1 VEFLPNEGVAV
12 SIDTGARRIF
22 RSVWILAANGI
33 VVGMTFTSIF
43 GEPLNPATLNRNN
56 YMEFS
61 LKAVLPVVGI
71 ALELAGSKFARWV
84 NVGYLAASGLFF
96 CEEAIRWW
104 SDPYH
109 GVLLLMGIGLLM
121 MAGLTEIV
129 YRISMR
135 VAQPL
140 T

>member
-1 VEFLPNEGVAV
+1 
-12 SIDTGARRIF
+12 
-22 RSVWILAANGI
+22 
-33 VVGMTFTSIF
+33 MTFTSIF
-43 GEPLNPATLNRNN
+43 GEPLNPATLSRNN
-56 YMEFS
+56 YMGFS
-61 LKAVLPVVGI
+61 MKAALPVVGI
-71 ALELAGSKFARWV
+71 ALEFVGSKFARWV

-109 GVLLLMGIGLLM
+109 GVLLLVGIGLLT